1 MEGSLLRKPKR
12 LRLYNAL
19 KIGYSRNEKKQARM
33 LKKFGY
39 ILDTELTNPRENI
52 VAYSPTD
59 RKLLYITNGTDFGNA
74 NDVGNDALIVLGS
87 QKASGRIE
95 DEKQLLTKARNKYKE
110 AKLVMA
116 SHSLGGQI
124 QHNIAPADA
133 KVVTYNSAY
142 GINQK
147 VRPNFENYRT
157 SGDIVSTFAPRATTT
172 TLPNPQSRSTQLN
185 AFKNI
190 LDSHSTENL
199 RNVGIFL

>member
-1 MEGSLLRKPKR
+1 MDSLVKKPKKI
-12 LRLYNAL
+12 RLYNAL
-19 KIGYSRNEKKQARM
+19 RAGYMRNERRQAKY

-39 ILDTELTNPRENI
+39 VLDKELTHGRENI

-59 RKLLYITNGTDFGNA
+59 KKLLYISNGTDFRNA
-74 NDVGNDALIVLGS
+74 NDVGVDALTLIGS

-95 DEKQLLTKARNKYKE
+95 DEKELLTKARAKYKD

-133 KVVTYNSAY
+133 RVVTYNPYY
-142 GINQK
+142 GFNQK
-147 VRPNFENYRT
+147 ARPNFENYRT
-157 SGDIVSTFAPRATTT
+157 SGDIVSTFAPKSNTTI
-172 TLPNPQSRSTQLN
+172 LDNPNPRSNLN
-185 AFKNI
+185 AFSNI
-190 LDSHSTENL
+190 LDAHSTENL